1 MSNIS
6 IIVILND
13 NNYISL
19 IKYNYQL
26 LKNNNSELIIVD
38 IGDIDNSQYFTDDD
52 ENYYHLSLS
61 DRDRYINKI
70 IENKE
75 QNKENIQLKYL
86 KKLHDLPSG
95 FVRDYAVGMTNND
108 IIFHMNCDCIYTK
121 NTIEKK
127 LKYLNKNVECVYC
140 DTMLTYNLDTD
151 KIGKTISPA
160 KIYEGT
166 MMHTKDFWKKGG
178 FEWEVNQNEGRY
190 FHYNKGIDRKQ
201 DNYYDCIQ
209 VIDCNNYM
217 YYDIKELNLENH
229 KIEIPEIIKNMKHN
243 EINTL
248 HKWISKLYNLGLSNK
263 ILGFQSNIVKSIQDY
278 ETVQIID
285 NIKQKNI
292 SSEILKYG
300 NNFSIFF
307 FNGKYPIWDIFEK
320 VSFDIIF
327 FETNKNYE
335 QMESIILKCKKNEY
349 IKIDQNIFF
358 NSNFLK

>member
-1 MSNIS
+1 
-6 IIVILND
+6 
-13 NNYISL
+13 
-19 IKYNYQL
+19 
-26 LKNNNSELIIVD
+26 
-38 IGDIDNSQYFTDDD
+38 
-52 ENYYHLSLS
+52 
-61 DRDRYINKI
+61 
-70 IENKE
+70 
-75 QNKENIQLKYL
+75 
-86 KKLHDLPSG
+86 
-95 FVRDYAVGMTNND
+95 
-108 IIFHMNCDCIYTK
+108 
-121 NTIEKK
+121 
-127 LKYLNKNVECVYC
+127 
-140 DTMLTYNLDTD
+140 
-151 KIGKTISPA
+151 
-160 KIYEGT
+160 
-166 MMHTKDFWKKGG
+166 
-178 FEWEVNQNEGRY
+178 EVNQNEGRY

-201 DNYYDCIQ
+201 ENYYDCIQ

-229 KIEIPEIIKNMKHN
+229 EIEIPEIIKSMKHN

-349 IKIDQNIFF
+349 IKIDQNIF
-358 NSNFLK
+358 